1 MSFPIALLRGLL
13 GIAVILAIAY
23 GLSKNRKAIPWRTV
37 GIGLGLQVIFA
48 LFVLKTSFGAAVF
61 QTIGEGFTALL
72 GFTLD
77 GAAFL
82 FGNLARGTGEGSV
95 GFVFAFQILPT
106 IIFFGAFTSVLY
118 HLGILQVIVRAVG
131 LVMAKAMRLSG
142 AESLSA
148 AGNIFLGQTE
158 APLLVKPYVRTMTH
172 SELFALMV
180 GGMATLAGGVL
191 ASYIALLGGDDPVA
205 RAAFARDL
213 LSASIMNAPAAL
225 FLAKM
230 MIPETETPLT
240 TGTTKLESEKAASNV
255 IEAAASGASDGLMLA
270 LNVGAMLLAF
280 IALIALINALLG
292 WLGNPTF
299 GDYYLWDLNAAIER
313 ASGGRFDGLSFQSL
327 FGFLFAPFAW
337 AIGIESR
344 DILLFGSL
352 LGQKVAVNEFV
363 AYLDLSA
370 LKDQLTPRSV
380 TMATYALCGFANFS
394 SIAIQ
399 IGGVGGLA
407 PERRGEIASLG
418 LRAVLAGSLA
428 TALSATIAGI
438 LLGR

>member
-1 MSFPIALLRGLL
+1 MPFGIALLRGLL
-13 GIAVILAIAY
+13 GVATILGIAY
-23 GLSKNRKAIPWRTV
+23 ALSSNRKAIVWRTV
-37 GIGLGLQVIFA
+37 GVGMLLQVVFA
-48 LFVLKTSFGAAVF
+48 LFVIKTPWGASLFEA
-61 QTIGEGFTALL
+61 IGTGFARLVGFTQE
-72 GFTLD
+72 GV
-77 GAAFL
+77 AFV
-82 FGNLARGTGEGSV
+82 FGEQLAKSSGSA

-131 LVMAKAMRLSG
+131 TVMAKTMRLSG

-158 APLLVKPYVRTMTH
+158 APLLVKPFVKTMTR

-191 ASYIALLGGDDPVA
+191 ASYIVLLGGDDPVA
-205 RAAFARDL
+205 RAQFAKSL
-213 LSASIMNAPAAL
+213 LAASIMNAPAAL

-230 MIPETETPLT
+230 MVPEVDEPLT
-240 TGTTKLESEKAASNV
+240 RGNTKLESEKVASNV
-255 IEAAASGASDGLMLA
+255 IEAAANGASEGLQLS

-280 IALIALINALLG
+280 IALIALLNAMLG
-292 WLGNPTF
+292 WVGSNTGLDGLIA
-299 GDYYLWDLNAAIER
+299 GW
-313 ASGGRFDGLSFQSL
+313 SGGAFTNLSFQSI

-337 AIGIESR
+337 LIGIESR
-344 DILLFGSL
+344 DILQFGSL
-352 LGQKVAVNEFV
+352 LGIKVSVNEFV
-363 AYLDLSA
+363 AYL
-370 LKDQLTPRSV
+370 QLAGLEGTMTPRSV

-407 PERRGEIASLG
+407 PERRGEIAALG
-418 LRAVLAGSLA
+418 LKAVIAGSLA
-428 TALSATIAGI
+428 TAMSATLAGI
-438 LLGR
+438 LLST

>member
-1 MSFPIALLRGLL
+1 MPLGIALLRGLL
-13 GIAVILAIAY
+13 GVATILGIAY
-23 GLSKNRKAIPWRTV
+23 ALSSNRKAIVWRTV
-37 GIGLGLQVIFA
+37 GVGMLLQVVFA
-48 LFVLKTSFGAAVF
+48 LFVIKTPWGASLFEA
-61 QTIGEGFTALL
+61 IGTGFARLVGFTQE
-72 GFTLD
+72 GV
-77 GAAFL
+77 AFV
-82 FGNLARGTGEGSV
+82 FGEQLAKSSGSA

-131 LVMAKAMRLSG
+131 TVMAKTMRLSG

-158 APLLVKPYVRTMTH
+158 APLLVKPFVKTMTR

-191 ASYIALLGGDDPVA
+191 ASYIVLLGGDDPVA
-205 RAAFARDL
+205 RAQFAKSL
-213 LSASIMNAPAAL
+213 LAASIMNAPAAL

-230 MIPETETPLT
+230 MVPELGEPLT
-240 TGTTKLESEKAASNV
+240 RGNTKLESEKVASNV
-255 IEAAASGASDGLMLA
+255 IEAAANGASEGLQLS

-280 IALIALINALLG
+280 IALIALLNAMLG
-292 WLGNPTF
+292 WVGSNTGLDGLIA
-299 GDYYLWDLNAAIER
+299 GW
-313 ASGGRFDGLSFQSL
+313 SGGAFTNLSFQSI

-337 AIGIESR
+337 LIGIESR
-344 DILLFGSL
+344 DILQFGSL
-352 LGQKVAVNEFV
+352 LGIKVSVNEFV
-363 AYLDLSA
+363 AYL
-370 LKDQLTPRSV
+370 QLAGLEGTMTPRSV

-407 PERRGEIASLG
+407 PERRGEIAALG
-418 LRAVLAGSLA
+418 LKAVIAGSLA
-428 TALSATIAGI
+428 TAMSATLAGI
-438 LLGR
+438 LLST